1 MGIFSFFGKH
11 ARQNEKAAAVIDT
24 AADKSATSIQS
35 VGGKTHEQGT
45 EPGRRNAPALNS
57 TAMKIDAIESEM
69 SSEFV
74 YPTTILNTMLSD
86 AAINKKGVSPEN
98 EPNNAAAPRKSAMVA
113 IGSPAASA
121 ANRGGTIQVAM
132 SDMPAVIE
140 EAALLFAS
148 AHSEVAE
155 QLLEQAIEDDNL
167 GNATANVWWM
177 LLDLYRI
184 TNKPQQFDD
193 LSVNYAHKF
202 ESSPPAWDEQ
212 LTLNPQTDLLLNEI
226 AVPAVSFSGKLD
238 DNISKHLERA
248 EKLATKHPAL
258 RLEFKR
264 VTSVDPIACGLLW
277 QTLKKLQRSGID
289 LILVGPNELTDAIRA
304 IVSVGRHEDTT
315 APWLLLLEI
324 LHLLNDESAFEDVSI
339 DYSITFEVSPPPFI
353 PPKSKV
359 IVASGNE
366 TLADLPGEQSMK
378 NRAHFRMPVL
388 IEGNVNDLL
397 LQLQAYASSH
407 NPTFID
413 CSRLIRVD
421 FNAAGQLMNG
431 LVPLINQGRKIEL
444 HEVNHLVGA
453 LFKAMGMPEIVSIS
467 LRKN

>member
-11 ARQNEKAAAVIDT
+11 ARQNDKAVAVTET
-24 AADKSATSIQS
+24 AADKSATSIQA
-35 VGGKTHEQGT
+35 VGGKTHEQGI
-45 EPGRRNAPALNS
+45 EAARRNAPSLNS

-86 AAINKKGVSPEN
+86 AAKNKKDVSPQDD
-98 EPNNAAAPRKSAMVA
+98 PNNVATSRKSALGVT
-113 IGSPAASA
+113 GNSAASA
-121 ANRGGTIQVAM
+121 GNRAGTIQVAT

-184 TNKPQQFDD
+184 TNKHQQFDD

-212 LTLNPQTDLLLNEI
+212 LTLNPQTDIQLTEV
-226 AVPAVSFSGKLD
+226 AVPAVSFSGRLD
-238 DNISKHLERA
+238 TTITKHLERA
-248 EKLATKHPAL
+248 EKLATRHPAL

-264 VTSVDPIACGLLW
+264 VTSVDPVACGLLW
-277 QTLKKLQRSGID
+277 QMLKKLQHSGID
-289 LILVGPNELTDAIRA
+289 LILVGPTELTDAIRA
-304 IVSVGRHEDTT
+304 ILCVGRRDETT
-315 APWLLLLEI
+315 APWLLLLEV
-324 LHLLNDESAFEDVSI
+324 LHLLNDERAFEDVSI

-359 IVASGNE
+359 IVASGIE
-366 TLADLPGEQSMK
+366 TPGDLPREQSMK
-378 NRAHFRMPVL
+378 NREHFRMPVL
-388 IEGNVNDLL
+388 IEGSVNELL

-413 CSRLIRVD
+413 CSRLIRMD

-431 LVPLINQGRKIEL
+431 LVPLINQGRKIEF

-453 LFKAMGMPEIVSIS
+453 LFKAMGMQDIVSIF